1 MGKRWYGSI
10 NNRLDENRMFCKDI
24 TIGTKV
30 TEYLYSDRN
39 PYEVTK
45 VIDQKH
51 VFIRA
56 YKCIPTGEPMSNNW
70 AIISN
75 PENPEIEIK
84 FVWHHWRKVLKNR
97 KTGKISYSKM
107 NLSFGVAEK
116 YYDYEL

>member
-10 NNRLDENRMFCKDI
+10 NNTLDENRMLCKEI
-24 TIGTKV
+24 KVGTKV

-97 KTGKISYSKM
+97 KTEKISYSKM

-116 YYDYEL
+116 YYDYEF